1 MDFSLS
7 VERDGEHHNLIA
19 WTKVDRSP
27 APEQNRGFRE
37 MQETIFHGPPA
48 AKEDRNWH
56 LLIDDA
62 PLALNQDRPGVWT
75 WKPGFYAGQ
84 VDATLQDSA
93 GTCRGRW
100 RLDVSPDTDKLGRDA
115 FERMLKDICD
125 HDPILAL
132 GTEPARRQFGT
143 LGEHQNPVVEFLRLR
158 YHAADI
164 EQSLRALL
172 QEPLRSLRTRR
183 RLSPP
188 HLVRRTDRRTAR
200 AALRQPALLVAIG
213 AVLPDDVLKST
224 EQPLVDAPDV
234 TYHYDNPPNRCLLHA
249 LRALQ
254 RRCENL
260 CHRLESDADKEK
272 SSDTETG
279 IGGRWPEWKKF
290 LNAFQRKLKSMERQ
304 LPFREVTKAEVTVAG
319 LNAVAAHPLC
329 ARFWRVSWEALR
341 HGVAGSE
348 PADWLPLN
356 PTWEIYERWCFLKL
370 SEWLKGLLP
379 EDMKWRESAPSGTER
394 QWKGESGESTMV
406 RLHLQR
412 TFGSSENTPQEFW
425 SISRERRPDI
435 VLDWQHGDDAGFLV
449 FDAKYRVTRAG
460 VLNAMESA
468 HIYND
473 SLRMN
478 QEKPIASVLLTP
490 APTETSWL
498 ETPEFFDE
506 HRSGV
511 LPLHPDRELPP
522 WFNDRVRE
530 LLVD

>member
-1 MDFSLS
+1 MDCSLS
-7 VERDGEHHNLIA
+7 VERDGEHHNLLA
-19 WTKVDRSP
+19 WTKGNHGPV
-27 APEQNRGFRE
+27 PEQNRGFRE
-37 MQETIFHGPPA
+37 KQKVIFHGPSA
-48 AKEDRNWH
+48 AKDDRNWR

-62 PLALNQDRPGVWT
+62 PLMPDRPGVWP
-75 WKPGFYAGQ
+75 WEPGFYAGE
-84 VDATLQDSA
+84 VEATLQDA
-93 GTCRGRW
+93 TGACWGRY
-100 RLDVSPDTDKLGRDA
+100 RLDVSPDGHKLGRDA
-115 FERMLKDICD
+115 FEQMLKEIFE
-125 HDPILAL
+125 HDPTLVL
-132 GTEPARRQFGT
+132 GTEPARRQFGA
-143 LGEHQNPVVEFLRLR
+143 LGERQNPVVKFLRLR
-158 YHAADI
+158 YHATDI

-183 RLSPP
+183 RLSLP

-213 AVLPDDVLKST
+213 AVLPDNVLKST

-290 LNAFQRKLKSMERQ
+290 LNAFQRKLKNMERQ

-379 EDMKWRESAPSGTER
+379 EDMKWRESAPPGTER
-394 QWKGESGESTMV
+394 GESGEGTVV

-412 TFGSSENTPQEFW
+412 TFSSSENTPKAFW

-435 VLDWQHGDDAGFLV
+435 VLNWQRGDNAGFLV
-449 FDAKYRVTRAG
+449 FDAKYRVARNS
-460 VLNAMESA
+460 VLDAMASA

-498 ETPEFFDE
+498 ETPQFFNE
-506 HRSGV
+506 HRSSV
-511 LPLHPDRELPP
+511 LPLHPDRELPT
-522 WFNDRVRE
+522 WFNDRVRNF
-530 LLVD
+530 LAD